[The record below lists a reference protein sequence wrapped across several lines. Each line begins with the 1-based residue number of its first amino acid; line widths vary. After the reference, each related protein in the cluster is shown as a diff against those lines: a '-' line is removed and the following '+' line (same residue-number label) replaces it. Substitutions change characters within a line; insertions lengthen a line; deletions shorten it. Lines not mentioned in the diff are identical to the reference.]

1 MPFVQWM
8 IQPFSSNST
17 LELQAL
23 SSGTAETQGG
33 RGRNVS
39 IEEEENQLRCR
50 IENRTKDKRQ
60 TKGTSSFWT
69 EYKKLSTG
77 QYFSSFG
84 RKAILSAAG
93 KILLTHFV
101 LTHYF
106 GKCNNNSDFC
116 KSSHF

>member
-1 MPFVQWM
+1 MPFVQWR

-23 SSGTAETQGG
+23 SSGTTETQGG

-50 IENRTKDKRQ
+50 TENRTKDKRQ
-60 TKGTSSFWT
+60 AKCTSSFWT

-77 QYFSSFG
+77 QYFSSFWSQSYSDCG
-84 RKAILSAAG
+84 G
-93 KILLTHFV
+93 KNFINPLCT
-101 LTHYF
+101 
-106 GKCNNNSDFC
+106 NSPLR
-116 KSSHF
+116 